1 MLNENL
7 KTLRK
12 AKGLSQ
18 EELAIK
24 LNVVRQTVSKWEK
37 GLSTPDSELLIR
49 LAEELDTSVNVLLGE
64 PLPQNP
70 PDTTTEL
77 QALAAKLELIN
88 EQLARQNERRRK
100 VWRLV
105 FVLLG
110 VFAAFPLLLNLAAL
124 LHYHSAMHTIQ
135 DSVAIIGGS
144 DGPTKILVA
153 GATVQILPILLYAS
167 GVIIAIIGIC
177 KTRR

>member
-24 LNVVRQTVSKWEK
+24 VNVVRQTVSKWEK

-49 LAEELDTSVNVLLGE
+49 LAEELDTSVTVLLGE
-64 PLPQNP
+64 TIAQEE
-70 PDTTTEL
+70 TSEL
-77 QALAAKLELIN
+77 QQLAATLERIN
-88 EQLARQNERRRK
+88 EQLAQQNARRRK

-110 VFAAFPLLLNLAAL
+110 VFASIPLLLELAAF
-124 LHYHSAMHTIQ
+124 LHYHTAMQSLQ
-135 DSVAIIGGS
+135 DSVSIIGGS
-144 DGPTKILVA
+144 DGPTQILVA
-153 GATVQILPILLYAS
+153 RSTLQIIPMLASIL
-167 GVIIAIIGIC
+167 GIVIAIIGIC